1 MKSILPVPID
11 KSDLLLSDSVVTIP
25 GIVSH
30 KSFKL

>member
-11 KSDLLLSDSVVTIP
+11 KSDLLSNSVVTIP

-30 KSFKL
+30 KSFELQ